1 MPMLDISTKIPAKP
15 VASPATPLVP
25 AKSPA
30 NSVSGKGTIV
40 LLSPD
45 ALKLSRD
52 LHAIENDPEIDA
64 MQRHDASVQ
73 LRKMAAEILT
83 GKKG

>member
-1 MPMLDISTKIPAKP
+1 MLDIITKLPTKPIAAEATPSITAKP
-15 VASPATPLVP
+15 PAD
-25 AKSPA
+25 
-30 NSVSGKGTIV
+30 SVSGKGTIV

-52 LHAIENDPEIDA
+52 LHAVANDPDIDVR
-64 MQRHDASVQ
+64 QRHDASVQ

>member
-1 MPMLDISTKIPAKP
+1 MLEIGEKLPVRPSSNQTATVTKVVQPQ
-15 VASPATPLVP
+15 
-25 AKSPA
+25 KSVIQA
-30 NSVSGKGTIV
+30 GTIV

-52 LHAIENDPEIDA
+52 LHAVENDPEIDA

-73 LRKMAAEILT
+73 LRQMAAEILT

>member
-1 MPMLDISTKIPAKP
+1 MLDISAKFPAKP
-15 VASPATPLVP
+15 ITAPATPLVP
-25 AKSPA
+25 AKPPA
-30 NSVSGKGTIV
+30 DSVSGKGTIV

-52 LHAIENDPEIDA
+52 LHAVENDPEIDA

-83 GKKG
+83 NKKG